1 MTTRTL
7 RRLASSLAVLA
18 LAALPRAA
26 RSQDVQCDPGD
37 KEVMDLRF
45 EGNHAFSGDE
55 LSLRVNTTESSWAR
69 RKLRFFGARRC
80 LDSNELPRDVY
91 RLRVLYHNAGF
102 YDAQVDTTVT
112 PLGPNAVRVTFRI
125 DEGKPIIVDS
135 LGVEGLDSVPVR
147 GRVLAKLWSAPGKR
161 FDQGRLQAD
170 MDSIV
175 SRLQNNGY
183 PLASIIRNYDLRRDS
198 LLVRVTLT
206 ALPGPRARFGH
217 IAIADTAVDEK
228 HRREIDDR
236 SIDRLL
242 GFAPGDL
249 YRNDAIVDAQRNLY
263 QTGAFRHVEI
273 GWDTTAGAAPN
284 VAGGTA
290 ALESAGADT
299 TIDLQVRVRED
310 YMRQLNGEAG
320 WATLDCGR
328 LRAQYVDKDFFGDA
342 RRLEFTGQ
350 ATKIGFGYP
359 LQSPAV
365 RRSICPTLLKDAPGL
380 SDTLNYYFGAT
391 LRQPT
396 LFGPN
401 ASPVLTLY
409 RERRSEY
416 KAYLRNTLVGGDA
429 SLNRNLG
436 RLTTPIR
443 LGYTLEYGKTSAEP
457 AVLCAVFQRCT
468 EELRQAITGEAKFYA
483 VASTAITRS
492 RVDNP
497 LAPTRGSVARLE
509 LRGSDRFIGSDPSQ
523 RFVKGVG
530 DAAFYLP
537 GGWGNVFAMRF
548 RGGVIF
554 GGTRIGD
561 TLTPPPP
568 QERLYAGGATTV
580 RGYQQNEL
588 GSLIYITKGYEEDRT
603 SVPGKVIYVANPG
616 TVDSESVDRTV
627 PTGGT
632 AMVIANFEYRVRDP
646 FFPDLLQYTFFTDLG
661 DVWERGKGKAF
672 GFGSL
677 ARTPG
682 VGVRVFSPLG
692 PIQVNVGYNPT
703 RLPAGPAFYEQ
714 RVKENDSYKAPLYCV
729 SPGNGLAIDTAA
741 APPAQAAGQCPA
753 TYQPPAPKNWLG
765 RLTLTFSIG
774 PDF

>member
-1 MTTRTL
+1 MTTRIL
-7 RRLASSLAVLA
+7 RRLASSLALVA
-18 LAALPRAA
+18 IAALPRIATA
-26 RSQDVQCDPGD
+26 QDVVCDPGD

-45 EGNHAFSGDE
+45 EGNQAFSGDE

-69 RKLRFFGARRC
+69 RKLHIFGARRC

-112 PLGPNAVRVTFRI
+112 PLSPSAVRVTFRI
-125 DEGKPIIVDS
+125 NEGKPILIDS
-135 LGVEGLDSVPVR
+135 LGVEGLDSVSVR
-147 GRVLAKLWSAPGKR
+147 GRVLAGLWSAPGKR

-175 SRLQNNGY
+175 ARLQNNGY

-206 ALPGPRARFGH
+206 AIPGPLAHFGR

-228 HRREIDDR
+228 HRREIDDE
-236 SIDRLL
+236 SIEKLL
-242 GFAPGDL
+242 GFKPGDL
-249 YRNDAIVDAQRNLY
+249 YKNDAIVDAQRNLY

-273 GWDTTAGAAPN
+273 GWDTTSRIGAAAA
-284 VAGGTA
+284 AGSASGDSSAATIATA
-290 ALESAGADT
+290 GDT
-299 TIDLQVRVRED
+299 TIDLQVRVLED

-328 LRAQYVDKDFFGDA
+328 VRGQLVDKNFLGDA

-350 ATKIGFGYP
+350 LTKIGFGYP
-359 LQSPAV
+359 LRSELIRQ
-365 RRSICPTLLKDAPGL
+365 SICHPLTNDAPGL
-380 SDTLNYYFGAT
+380 SDTLNYYVGAT

-401 ASPVLTLY
+401 SSPVLTVY

-416 KAYLRNTLVGGDA
+416 KAYLRNTLIGGDA
-429 SLNRNLG
+429 SLSRNLG

-457 AVLCAVFQRCT
+457 AVLCALFQRCT
-468 EELRQAITGEAKFYA
+468 EELRKEITGNAKRYA
-483 VASTAITRS
+483 VASAAITRS
-492 RVDNP
+492 RLDNA
-497 LAPTRGSVARLE
+497 LAPSRGSVARME
-509 LRGSDRFIGSDPSQ
+509 IRGSDRFIGSDESQ
-523 RFVKGVG
+523 RFAKGVADG
-530 DAAFYLP
+530 AFYLP
-537 GGWGNVFAMRF
+537 GGWGNVLAVRV

-561 TLTPPPP
+561 TLSPPPP
-568 QERLYAGGATTV
+568 QERLYAGGASTV
-580 RGYQQNEL
+580 RGFQQNEL
-588 GSLIYITKGYEEDRT
+588 GSLIYITQGYD
-603 SVPGKVIYVANPG
+603 SVVTDGVKYYFASPSSQAGRVV
-616 TVDSESVDRTV
+616 RTV

-632 AMVIANFEYRVRDP
+632 SMFIVNLEYRVRDP
-646 FFPDLLQYTFFTDLG
+646 FFPDLLQYTFFEDG
-661 DVWERGKGKAF
+661 GNVWERGKGSAYGQTKLLF
-672 GFGSL
+672 
-677 ARTPG
+677 TPG

-692 PIQVNVGYNPT
+692 PMQVNIGYNRYT
-703 RLPAGPAFYEQ
+703 ARSGPAFFEKPVGDTTTQ
-714 RVKENDSYKAPLYCV
+714 APLYCV
-729 SPGNGLAIDTAA
+729 SPGNNLPVVNGVQATGPCPDAF
-741 APPAQAAGQCPA
+741 APPAAKHW
-753 TYQPPAPKNWLG
+753 YN

>member
-1 MTTRTL
+1 MTRIF
-7 RRLASSLAVLA
+7 RRLATSLALLA
-18 LAALPRAA
+18 IAALPRIA
-26 RSQDVQCDPGD
+26 RAQDVQCDPGD

-69 RKLRFFGARRC
+69 RKLRIFGARRC

-125 DEGKPIIVDS
+125 NEGKPIIIDS

-147 GRVLAKLWSAPGKR
+147 GRVLAGLWSAPGRR

-170 MDSIV
+170 MDTIV
-175 SRLQNNGY
+175 ARLQNNGY

-206 ALPGPRARFGH
+206 AIPGPRARFGH
-217 IAIADTAVDEK
+217 IAIADSAVDAK
-228 HRREIDDR
+228 HHREIDDR

-242 GFAPGDL
+242 GFRSGDL
-249 YRNDAIVDAQRNLY
+249 YKNDAIVDAQRNLY

-273 GWDTTAGAAPN
+273 GWDTTGRATTTTAGSPAADLLT
-284 VAGGTA
+284 GG
-290 ALESAGADT
+290 DT
-299 TIDLQVRVRED
+299 TIDLQVRVLED
-310 YMRQLNGEAG
+310 YMRQLNTEAG

-328 LRAQYVDKDFFGDA
+328 VRAQLVDKNFFGDA

-350 ATKIGFGYP
+350 LTKIGFGYP
-359 LQSPAV
+359 LSADLV
-365 RRSICPTLLKDAPGL
+365 RNSICHSLTNDAPGL
-380 SDTLNYYFGAT
+380 SDTLNYYVGAT

-416 KAYLRNTLVGGDA
+416 KAYLRNTLIGGDA
-429 SLNRNLG
+429 SLSRNLG
-436 RLTTPIR
+436 RQTTPIR

-457 AVLCAVFQRCT
+457 AVLCALFQRCT
-468 EELRQAITGEAKFYA
+468 EELRNEITGEPKRYA
-483 VASTAITRS
+483 VASAAITRS
-492 RVDNP
+492 RVDNA
-497 LAPTRGSVARLE
+497 LAPTRGSVARVE
-509 LRGSDRFIGSDPSQ
+509 LRGSDRFIGSDRSQ
-523 RFVKGVG
+523 RFAKGVADG
-530 DAAFYLP
+530 AFYMS
-537 GGWGNVFAMRF
+537 GGWGNVLAVRV

-561 TLTPPPP
+561 TLSPPPP
-568 QERLYAGGATTV
+568 QERLYAGGASSV
-580 RGYQQNEL
+580 RGFQQNEL
-588 GSLIYITKGYEEDRT
+588 GSLIYITNGYDTVST
-603 SVPGKVIYVANPG
+603 SGATYYVANPATTG
-616 TVDSESVDRTV
+616 KVLRTV

-632 AMVIANFEYRVRDP
+632 SMFIVNFEYRVRDP
-646 FFPDLLQYTFFTDLG
+646 FFPDLLQYTFFEDG
-661 DVWERGKGKAF
+661 GNVWERGKANLYGQTT
-672 GFGSL
+672 L
-677 ARTPG
+677 LWTPG
-682 VGVRVFSPLG
+682 MGVRVFSPLG
-692 PIQVNVGYNPT
+692 PIQVNVGYNRYT
-703 RLPAGPAFYEQ
+703 ARSGPAFYETPIG
-714 RVKENDSYKAPLYCV
+714 DSTTKAPLYCV
-729 SPGNGLAIDTAA
+729 SPTNTLPVVNGVQATGPCPDRY
-741 APPAQAAGQCPA
+741 APPAAKHW
-753 TYQPPAPKNWLG
+753 YN